1 MIKVTL
7 TTLNAKYIHSCLAVR
22 YLKVACRDLRDVAVE
37 IKEYTINHLLL
48 DIVSDLYVGKPD
60 VIGFACY
67 IWNIEMTLKVV
78 SLLRKVLPNVVVV
91 LGGPEVTYDVAT
103 VFKECP
109 DCDYIVLGEGEQ
121 VFCELLDALRQGIA
135 VSNCVGL
142 VGRENDLEKAVPCAF
157 VPDLNLLSLPYED
170 EEMDELADK
179 IIYYE
184 SSRGCPFSCQY
195 CLSSATQGVR
205 YRDIQQVFQDLNFFV
220 KHEVKQ
226 VKFVDRT
233 FNANKKH
240 YFPIL
245 KYIQQL
251 HTKTNFHF
259 EIAIELLDDDVI
271 DFLTDMPKGRI
282 QFEIGIQST
291 HEPTLAAIERHNC
304 WDDIVRK
311 VTKLKSYN
319 NIHLH
324 LDLIV
329 GLPLES
335 RKIFRQSFNDV
346 YGLQPHMLQ
355 LGFLKMLKG
364 SGIRSSAKQYDYV
377 WMDQPPY
384 EVLHN
389 ELLPYSDVRELK
401 LIEDVFEQLYNK
413 GRFRATL
420 RRLVELSTDAFAFYE
435 QFTLLWEQ
443 QSLHKVAHSTKDLY
457 QELAHYVDCYYP
469 RERALMGQFM
479 KYDALI
485 HDKGKIRPE
494 FLPWNGKRYE
504 KEISAFWHSQKGEK
518 VVKDFSFRTWREI
531 QKKFHIEVFDIAV
544 IDYVHGQGLRQDR
557 TVLLFDYRGA
567 ETQCV
572 PIGIC
577 DFWQEEGKE

>member
-1 MIKVTL
+1 MKVTL

-22 YLKVACRDLRDVAVE
+22 YLKVACRDLRDVAVI

-48 DIVSDLYVGKPD
+48 DIVSDLYVEKPD

-78 SLLRKVLPNVVVV
+78 SLLKKVLPNVVIV
-91 LGGPEVTYDVAT
+91 LGGPEVSYDAASI
-103 VFKECP
+103 FKECP
-109 DCDYIVLGEGEQ
+109 CCNYIVLGEGEQ
-121 VFCELLDALRQGIA
+121 VFPELLNALRQGIT
-135 VSNCVGL
+135 VPRCVGL
-142 VGRENDLEKAVPCAF
+142 MGREYALDKTETYAF
-157 VPDLNLLSLPYED
+157 VPDLNLLALPYEE

-205 YRDIQQVFQDLNFFV
+205 YRDTQQVFQDLEFFV

-282 QFEIGIQST
+282 QFEIGVQST
-291 HEPTLAAIERHNC
+291 HEPTLAIIERHNC
-304 WDDIVRK
+304 WEDIVRK

-335 RKIFRQSFNDV
+335 RKIFSQSFNDV
-346 YGLQPHMLQ
+346 YHLQPHMLQ
-355 LGFLKMLKG
+355 IGFLKMLKG
-364 SGIRSSAKQYDYV
+364 SGIRESAAQHDYV

-384 EVLHN
+384 EVLQN
-389 ELLPYSDVRELK
+389 RLLPYSDVRELK

-413 GRFRATL
+413 GRFCATL

-435 QFTLLWEQ
+435 QFTLFWEQ
-443 QSLHKVAHSTKDLY
+443 QLLHKVAHSTKALY

-469 RERALMGQFM
+469 HERNVMGQLM

-485 HDKGKIRPE
+485 HDGGKIRPD

-504 KEISAFWHSQKGEK
+504 KEISAFWHDHKGEK
-518 VVKDFSFRTWREI
+518 AVKNFSFRTWREI

-544 IDYVHGQGLRQDR
+544 TDYIRGQGLKQDK

-567 ETQCV
+567 ETRCV
-572 PIGIC
+572 PIAIY
-577 DFWQEEGKE
+577 DFWQGEGKK